1 MPRRL
6 ALVIG
11 LGLLVTACATV
22 DNVKLRHPDGRTV
35 TCEPGWRYG
44 IVGATAGQSQV
55 RDCVGD
61 YQRQGFER
69 VP

>member
-1 MPRRL
+1 MRRVLL
-6 ALVIG
+6 AAVVSFLVVG
-11 LGLLVTACATV
+11 CAGTQDV
-22 DNVKLRHPDGRTV
+22 RLRHPDGRAV

-44 IVGATAGQSQV
+44 IVGATAGHSQV
-55 RDCVGD
+55 RDCVAD